1 MHEGH
6 RKRMRERFLKD
17 GDFQNFAPHEVL
29 ELLLYS
35 TIARGDTNP
44 IGHALIDK
52 FGTLANVFEA
62 SPEEL
67 KEVSGIGESSAF
79 LLSLI
84 PHLCQAYRHSK
95 WNSRVF
101 LGTTDLLG
109 QYAIDLFIGKQ
120 QEEFHLLC
128 VDSNKCLYY
137 DGTIVKGTINEVPA
151 YPRVIVAEA
160 LKRNAQYVYF
170 LHNHPG
176 GSSRPSRSDIEA
188 TKALNNALES
198 IGVTLLDH
206 VIVAGHGYYSM
217 EEGGDLIAMSDF

>member
-84 PHLCQAYRHSK
+84 PHLCQAFGLTRSLLAALLKKSHMHS
-95 WNSRVF
+95 R
-101 LGTTDLLG
+101 
-109 QYAIDLFIGKQ
+109 
-120 QEEFHLLC
+120 
-128 VDSNKCLYY
+128 
-137 DGTIVKGTINEVPA
+137 
-151 YPRVIVAEA
+151 
-160 LKRNAQYVYF
+160 
-170 LHNHPG
+170 LHI
-176 GSSRPSRSDIEA
+176 RSICKEQ
-188 TKALNNALES
+188 
-198 IGVTLLDH
+198 
-206 VIVAGHGYYSM
+206 
-217 EEGGDLIAMSDF
+217 